1 MNPKPILVRLLVLAF
16 VLCGWHA
23 GVLAQRPAL
32 GAYTTRAGLMPVGEN
47 PESPTAELFY
57 TAYTLDG
64 ADVSKRPITFLFNGG
79 PGAAS
84 VYLHLTAVGPMTV
97 AMAGDGSFPS
107 VPARLQPNP
116 HSWLH
121 FTDLVFIDP
130 VDTGFSR
137 ALPGPQ
143 GKADPT
149 PYFEVEADLHSLGQ
163 FMRRYLTVNGR
174 WPSPKAV
181 AGASYGGQRVAALS
195 KLLMEDYDINL
206 NRAVLISPALR
217 ANLPGLDSRYGL
229 ISMMALLPTQAA
241 VAAAHGRNA
250 LPADSAALP
259 AALADVERYAL
270 TDFLSGMAGLGR
282 STPAQTA
289 AFVDRVAALTGLDRA
304 LVASQHGRIS
314 AEVFAKSLLRQQNKV
329 LDRYDG
335 TQASEDP
342 LPERAEFAALDRSLV
357 LLNGV
362 LAAPF
367 QDYLRQQ
374 VGYKT
379 DRVYKMLNLGAN
391 AQWNRSKP
399 MGTPDDLAYAL
410 SVNPDLK
417 ALVLHGYHDLV
428 TPYFGTRYLL
438 EQSVVGTQARRRIG
452 FGVYPGGHMFYLQAK
467 SREEMFKD
475 VEQFFR

>member
-1 MNPKPILVRLLVLAF
+1 VTWNVFSLKKRKQRKPTGARMQHPTQERMAMNPKPILVRLLVLAF

-181 AGASYGGQRVAALS
+181 AGESYGGQRVAALS

-270 TDFLSGMAGLGR
+270 TDFLSGWPAWAGR
-282 STPAQTA
+282 HPHRPRPSSTAWPPSPGWTARWWPASTA
-289 AFVDRVAALTGLDRA
+289 ASAPRCSPRACCASRTRCSTATTARRPAKTRCPNAPSSRRWTAAWCCSTA
-304 LVASQHGRIS
+304 CW
-314 AEVFAKSLLRQQNKV
+314 LLRF
-329 LDRYDG
+329 RI
-335 TQASEDP
+335 TCAS
-342 LPERAEFAALDRSLV
+342 RWA
-357 LLNGV
+357 
-362 LAAPF
+362 
-367 QDYLRQQ
+367 
-374 VGYKT
+374 
-379 DRVYKMLNLGAN
+379 
-391 AQWNRSKP
+391 
-399 MGTPDDLAYAL
+399 
-410 SVNPDLK
+410 
-417 ALVLHGYHDLV
+417 
-428 TPYFGTRYLL
+428 TRPTG
-438 EQSVVGTQARRRIG
+438 STRC
-452 FGVYPGGHMFYLQAK
+452 
-467 SREEMFKD
+467 
-475 VEQFFR
+475 

>member
-1 MNPKPILVRLLVLAF
+1 
-16 VLCGWHA
+16 
-23 GVLAQRPAL
+23 
-32 GAYTTRAGLMPVGEN
+32 
-47 PESPTAELFY
+47 
-57 TAYTLDG
+57 
-64 ADVSKRPITFLFNGG
+64 
-79 PGAAS
+79 
-84 VYLHLTAVGPMTV
+84 MTV

-181 AGASYGGQRVAALS
+181 AGESYGGQRVAALS

-229 ISMMALLPTQAA
+229 ISTMTLLPTQAA
-241 VAAAHGRNA
+241 VAAFHRRND
-250 LPADSAALP
+250 LPADLAALP
-259 AALADVERYAL
+259 RALAEVERYAL
-270 TDFLSGMAGLGR
+270 TDYLTGMANLGR
-282 STPAQTA
+282 STPDQKA
-289 AFVDRVAALTGLDRA
+289 ALFGRVAALTGLDRD
-304 LVASQHGRIS
+304 LVASQNGRVS
-314 AEVFAKSLLRQQNKV
+314 AEIFVKDLLRKQYKL

-335 TQASEDP
+335 TQATDDP
-342 LPERAEFAALDRSLV
+342 LPEHPEFASLDRSLV

-379 DRVYKMLNLGAN
+379 DRVYKMLNLLV
-391 AQWNRSKP
+391 P
-399 MGTPDDLAYAL
+399 MPSGTADQAE
-410 SVNPDLK
+410 
-417 ALVLHGYHDLV
+417 HGH
-428 TPYFGTRYLL
+428 
-438 EQSVVGTQARRRIG
+438 ARRPGLRAECQPRPQGPGAARLPRPGHALLRVALPAGTERAEHPRRERRIVLRHLPGRAHVLPAGEESRRDVQGRGGVLPLARHRIG
-452 FGVYPGGHMFYLQAK
+452 
-467 SREEMFKD
+467 RERVVMPTP
-475 VEQFFR
+475 